1 MNDIFPLGIT
11 AVINC
16 LLGLSYSIVFLLS
29 TRDRAAAIKRFIIVF
44 SVTAVF
50 VLYAVLAWAGY
61 TNQSRADAGNVF
73 GYIVAVSAI
82 AFYLSPLA
90 KLRTVLRTKS
100 AGTIPIGMVAVGT
113 LNNALWL
120 TYAIM
125 VDDHFLIAPNTVCVT
140 FNTIQVL
147 LYIKYNPK
155 RSIAKP
161 DADKD
166 EIVLVSVIVDEKHAM
181 SPAQS
186 PSFHDLSSPVVC
198 RT

>member
-1 MNDIFPLGIT
+1 M
-11 AVINC
+11 
-16 LLGLSYSIVFLLS
+16 
-29 TRDRAAAIKRFIIVF
+29 
-44 SVTAVF
+44 
-50 VLYAVLAWAGY
+50 YALLAWAGY
-61 TNQSRADAGNVF
+61 TNQSRANTGEVF
-73 GYIVAVSAI
+73 GYIVAASAI

-100 AGTIPIGMVAVGT
+100 AGTIPIAMVAVGT

-147 LYIKYNPK
+147 LYVKYNPK
-155 RSIAKP
+155 RTIAKP
-161 DADKD
+161 ATDKV
-166 EIVLVSVIVDEKHAM
+166 EIILVSSVVDDKQSA

-186 PSFHDLSSPVVC
+186 PSFHALSSPV
-198 RT
+198 TYWG